1 MYKST
6 MTQVGIN
13 INANNG
19 PTALTAARYQAL
31 FDGIIAGVFGPND
44 RHLQNQYLR
53 YGIVTCDL
61 PICYFYGRYRSL
73 CEMMDRMPGTDPVP
87 TEADRVNAIF
97 NAQPDEHRDNFLRDH
112 PSPHDV
118 THEELLSFFERL
130 APAFAAAP
138 PLPAPTAPQPPRSD
152 APTANTDMPRCP
164 LHPNGRHDFADCRL
178 NPYSANYDD
187 ESVRQ
192 ARAKR
197 ARISGPCPARSDSTS
212 QNRGKN
218 GTGNG
223 TNSNAHT
230 NTTDDTHAHL
240 HTEDQDAHTYVDPH
254 KADIWYQRTG
264 YDPRDYPKGHFRN
277 FDGYR

>member
-1 MYKST
+1 
-6 MTQVGIN
+6 
-13 INANNG
+13 
-19 PTALTAARYQAL
+19 
-31 FDGIIAGVFGPND
+31 
-44 RHLQNQYLR
+44 
-53 YGIVTCDL
+53 
-61 PICYFYGRYRSL
+61 
-73 CEMMDRMPGTDPVP
+73 MMDRMPGNDPVP
-87 TEADRVNAIF
+87 TEADMINAVF

-130 APAFAAAP
+130 APAASAAP
-138 PLPAPTAPQPPRSD
+138 PLPAPTAPQPSRSD
-152 APTANTDMPRCP
+152 APTANANMPRCP

-197 ARISGPCPARSDSTS
+197 ARTSGPARSDSTS

-223 TNSNAHT
+223 TSSNAHT
-230 NTTDDTHAHL
+230 NTTNDTNAHL
-240 HTEDQDAHTYVDPH
+240 HTEDPDDYYNEDDPPLFRRRRE
-254 KADIWYQRTG
+254 QRAQA
-264 YDPRDYPKGHFRN
+264 
-277 FDGYR
+277 